1 MKVNIV
7 LLIIAV
13 GIAALLGFLV
23 YSFCS
28 STDNACAIGV
38 TSALSFAVTLVP
50 IMGLKQESGRMQV
63 NIKVM
68 STMALIV
75 FLIMAAVMCFI
86 SVEKLNVYYIIV
98 GIMILIYLGLIYSMS
113 RINDV

>member
-1 MKVNIV
+1 MKVNAV
-7 LLIIAV
+7 LLIIAI

-50 IMGLKQESGRMQV
+50 IMGLKHESGRMQV

-86 SVEKLNVYYIIV
+86 SVERLNVYYIIV

-113 RINDV
+113 RIKDI

>member
-13 GIAALLGFLV
+13 GIVALLGFLV

-28 STDNACAIGV
+28 SADNACAIGV

-50 IMGLKQESGRMQV
+50 IMGLKHESSRMQV

-68 STMALIV
+68 STIALIV

-98 GIMILIYLGLIYSMS
+98 GILVLIYLGALYSMS
-113 RINDV
+113 RLKDI

>member
-23 YSFCS
+23 YSFCYS
-28 STDNACAIGV
+28 ADNACAIGV

-50 IMGLKQESGRMQV
+50 IMGLKHESSRMQV

-68 STMALIV
+68 STIALIV

-98 GIMILIYLGLIYSMS
+98 GILVLIYLGALYSMS
-113 RINDV
+113 RLKDI

>member
-28 STDNACAIGV
+28 SADNACAIGV

-50 IMGLKQESGRMQV
+50 IMGLKHESSRMQV

-68 STMALIV
+68 STIALIV

-98 GIMILIYLGLIYSMS
+98 GIMILIYLGVIYSMS

>member
-1 MKVNIV
+1 MKVNAV
-7 LLIIAV
+7 LLIIAI
-13 GIAALLGFLV
+13 GIAVLLGFLV

-38 TSALSFAVTLVP
+38 TSALSFALTLVP
-50 IMGLKQESGRMQV
+50 IMGLKHESGRMQV

-86 SVEKLNVYYIIV
+86 SVERLNVYYIIV

-113 RINDV
+113 RIKDI

>member
-28 STDNACAIGV
+28 SADNACAIGV

-50 IMGLKQESGRMQV
+50 IMGLKHESSRMQV

-68 STMALIV
+68 STIALIV

-98 GIMILIYLGLIYSMS
+98 GIMILIYLGVIYSMS
-113 RINDV
+113 RIKDV

>member
-13 GIAALLGFLV
+13 GIATLLGFLV
-23 YSFCS
+23 YTFCP

-50 IMGLKQESGRMQV
+50 ILGLKHESSRMQV

-75 FLIMAAVMCFI
+75 FLIIAAVMCFI

-98 GIMILIYLGLIYSMS
+98 GILVLIYLGALYSMS

>member
-1 MKVNIV
+1 MKVNAV
-7 LLIIAV
+7 LLIIAI

-38 TSALSFAVTLVP
+38 TSGLSFAVALIP
-50 IMGLKQESGRMQV
+50 MMGLKHENGRMQV

-75 FLIMAAVMCFI
+75 FLIIAAVMCFI

-113 RINDV
+113 RIKDV

>member
-1 MKVNIV
+1 MKVNAV
-7 LLIIAV
+7 LLIIAI
-13 GIAALLGFLV
+13 GIAVLLGFLV

-38 TSALSFAVTLVP
+38 TSALSFAVTLIP
-50 IMGLKQESGRMQV
+50 ILGLKHESSRMQV

-75 FLIMAAVMCFI
+75 FLIMATVMCFI
-86 SVEKLNVYYIIV
+86 SVERLNVYYIIV

-113 RINDV
+113 RIKDI

>member
-1 MKVNIV
+1 MKVNAV
-7 LLIIAV
+7 LLIIAI
-13 GIAALLGFLV
+13 GIAVLLGFLV
-23 YSFCS
+23 YSFCL

-50 IMGLKQESGRMQV
+50 ILGLKHESSRMQV

-75 FLIMAAVMCFI
+75 FLIIAAVMCFI

-98 GIMILIYLGLIYSMS
+98 GILVLIYFGALYSMS